1 MVDKNKPYI
10 EFSKTDW
17 DDESEYS
24 NFSDFKDLFEKI
36 RAFNKSLASGAHC
49 FISRSFEKSDG
60 TVEKYQELIQ
70 DEDGMFYSVGG
81 VFNFDLTPYI
91 EEIKVFED

>member
-10 EFSKTDW
+10 EFYNTDW
-17 DDESEYS
+17 DDESESS

-36 RAFNKSLASGAHC
+36 RAFNKSLASGVHC
-49 FISRSFEKSDG
+49 FISRSFKKSDG

-70 DEDGMFYSVGG
+70 DEDGVGG
-81 VFNFDLTPYI
+81 VFNFDLVPYL
-91 EEIKVFED
+91 EDLKVFEG

>member
-1 MVDKNKPYI
+1 MVDKSKPYI
-10 EFSKTDW
+10 EFYNTDW
-17 DDESEYS
+17 DDESESS

-49 FISRSFEKSDG
+49 FISRSFNKADG

-70 DEDGMFYSVGG
+70 DEDGTFYSVGG
-81 VFNFDLTPYI
+81 VFNFDLVPYI
-91 EEIKVFED
+91 EDLKVFED